1 MHLLFRTAT
10 LFLAGLLAI
19 EASALSYVMMRDETL
34 VDDAERVL
42 RLEVVGIEPGPNPN
56 TETRY
61 RVRGLPAMPALA
73 AGDEEILLLPG
84 MDPSASFGELA
95 FGVPRL
101 SAGQRLLVFAVRRD
115 DGVLQP
121 LQLTLGLFFEFS
133 VDGQRYYGRALD
145 PEGDR
150 GKHANAMYHLPRA
163 ADRFERWIVARL
175 AGQSLPVDYLSVH
188 PKAVAQAKFTL
199 STLNNGLPARWLTF
213 DSGGTV
219 TWTAVAGGQAGMVT
233 DEFLQLQQALAAWTN
248 DAGSRIN
255 LAYGGTVAGP
265 DTHCDNGTSD
275 GNVVLWN
282 DPFSAIG
289 GSYSCA
295 SGGVLAQAGPCASGM
310 HTSNGTTYN
319 TTFEGRVTVQDG
331 AGCAFD
337 NGSGTTGAE
346 TLAHE
351 LGHTLGLGHS
361 CGDSSSPSCSDA
373 VLDDATM
380 RASVHADGRGAALR
394 LDDRAG
400 AAFIYPQPGGGG
412 GANQAP
418 TINAAVNYNGT
429 EDAVLTLGNIVFA
442 DPDAGSAN
450 VLATF
455 TVASGAVNASASS
468 GVTIGGSGTA
478 RTLSGS
484 LTNINALISSNRLS
498 YTPPANA
505 SGNVTLGIT
514 INDQGNTGTG
524 GALSSS
530 QNRTLSIAAV
540 NDAPTVN
547 APATIAATEDEQQ
560 SINGIVLADVDA
572 GAANLSLT
580 LGVAQGSL
588 SASSSN
594 GVTVSGSGTAAL
606 SLAGTL
612 ANLNAFVGGSAS
624 NVSYAPVAN
633 ANGNVALTL
642 SLNDNGSTGS
652 GGAQSGSDSAS
663 IVLGAVNDA
672 PTVSVPAT
680 VPVGAGGVIDLGDV
694 VLADIDAGNAPLRL
708 TLTLGSGSLTGL
720 NTGGVTT
727 GGSGSGQM
735 TLTGTTSALDA
746 YLANQVS
753 YVGAQST
760 GTISLQLLLNDDG
773 STGSGGALSDS
784 ADTVIELGIDIY
796 TNDFE

>member
-1 MHLLFRTAT
+1 
-10 LFLAGLLAI
+10 
-19 EASALSYVMMRDETL
+19 
-34 VDDAERVL
+34 
-42 RLEVVGIEPGPNPN
+42 
-56 TETRY
+56 
-61 RVRGLPAMPALA
+61 
-73 AGDEEILLLPG
+73 
-84 MDPSASFGELA
+84 
-95 FGVPRL
+95 
-101 SAGQRLLVFAVRRD
+101 
-115 DGVLQP
+115 
-121 LQLTLGLFFEFS
+121 
-133 VDGQRYYGRALD
+133 VDGQRYYARALD

-150 GKHANAMYHLPRA
+150 GKRANAMYHLPRA

-175 AGQSLPVDYLSVH
+175 AGQSLPVDYLSEQ
-188 PKAVAQAKFTL
+188 PKAIAQAKFTL
-199 STLNNGLPARWLTF
+199 LLIDINGTERPARWRTF
-213 DSGGTV
+213 DTGGSV
-219 TWTAVAGGQAGMVT
+219 AWTATAVGQAGMVT
-233 DEFLQLQQALAAWTN
+233 DEFQQLQQALAAWTN

-255 LAYGGTVAGP
+255 LTYGGTIPTP
-265 DTHCDNGTSD
+265 DGFCPQSGSPD
-275 GNVVLWN
+275 GNAVLWN
-282 DPFSAIG
+282 DPNDMIPY
-289 GSYSCA
+289 SYSCA
-295 SGGVLAQAGPCASGM
+295 GGGTLATGTACVTNQTHSVG
-310 HTSNGTTYN
+310 GTTYYAIV
-319 TTFEGRVTVQDG
+319 EARVRVQNG
-331 AGCAFD
+331 VACAFD
-337 NGSGTTGAE
+337 GNGGANGAE
-346 TLAHE
+346 VLTHE
-351 LGHTLGLGHS
+351 IGHTLGLGHS
-361 CGDSSSPSCSDA
+361 CGDSESPSCAGNPALDA
-373 VLDDATM
+373 ATM
-380 RASVHADGRGAALR
+380 NAFAHGDGRGASLFE
-394 LDDRAG
+394 DDRAG

-412 GANQAP
+412 TANQAP
-418 TINAAVNYNGT
+418 TINAAVSYNGT
-429 EDAVLTLGNIVFA
+429 EDTVLTLGNIVFA

-455 TVASGAVNASASS
+455 TVASGAVNAGASS
-468 GVTIGGSGTA
+468 GVTIAGNGTA

-484 LTNINALISSNRLS
+484 LTNINALISNNRLS
-498 YTPPANA
+498 YTPGANA
-505 SGNVTLGIT
+505 SGNVTLSIT

-524 GALSSS
+524 GALSNS

-547 APATIAATEDEQQ
+547 ASASIAATEDEQQ

-642 SLNDNGSTGS
+642 GLNDNGSTGS

-663 IVLGAVNDA
+663 IVLGAVNDP

-760 GTISLQLLLNDDG
+760 GTISLQLTLNDDG
-773 STGSGGALSDS
+773 ATGTGGALSDS
-784 ADTVIELGIDIY
+784 ADTVIELGIDIF